1 MARTFREC
9 PACGKRALSI
19 ATRCPA
25 CGQELLTEPVQR
37 EAATPRTRRR
47 SPVVALAA
55 LGVVLP
61 VAILA
66 YALAMR
72 RAGIHER
79 ETPVTA
85 AVPVESPTPLDTAR
99 AASSLAV
106 SDSAPTAAAVTRY
119 ARTWTNVR
127 AQRSPKGDVVAVLL
141 PGDTVL
147 ADSLK
152 QGWWRVA
159 LEGQVLGYVYAPTL
173 AGE

>member
-1 MARTFREC
+1 MARTYREC

-25 CGQELLTEPVQR
+25 CGRELLTEPVQR
-37 EAATPRTRRR
+37 EATPSARRR

-55 LGVVLP
+55 LGVVLT
-61 VAILA
+61 VAVLA

-72 RAGIHER
+72 RAGIHEQ

-85 AVPVESPTPLDTAR
+85 AAPVESSSPLDTAR

-106 SDSAPTAAAVTRY
+106 SDSAPTAAAVTRF

-152 QGWWRVA
+152 KGWWRVA

>member
-1 MARTFREC
+1 MARSYREC

-25 CGQELLTEPVQR
+25 CGQELLTEPVRR
-37 EAATPRTRRR
+37 EASPENRRR
-47 SPVVALAA
+47 GPILTLAA
-55 LGVVLP
+55 LGVLLP
-61 VAILA
+61 LAILA
-66 YALAMR
+66 YAFAVRHAGMR
-72 RAGIHER
+72 ER
-79 ETPVTA
+79 EVSVTA
-85 AVPVESPTPLDTAR
+85 AAPVETPTLLDTAR

-127 AQRSPKGDVVAVLL
+127 ARRSPKGDVVAVLL

-147 ADSLK
+147 ADSLSR
-152 QGWWRVA
+152 GWWRVA
-159 LEGQVLGYVYAPTL
+159 LEGQVIGYVYAPTL